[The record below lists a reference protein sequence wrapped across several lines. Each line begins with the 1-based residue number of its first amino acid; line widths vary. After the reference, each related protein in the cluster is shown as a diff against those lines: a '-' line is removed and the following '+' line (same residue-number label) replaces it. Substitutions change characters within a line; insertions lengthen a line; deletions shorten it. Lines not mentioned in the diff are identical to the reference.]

1 MNVLTAMTNTL
12 LIITL
17 SGCIAARAEEAAGGN
32 NEPATEQTDSTKP
45 KTDPQ
50 TETQTEPKTET
61 KPASGAA
68 EPGCSD

>member
-17 SGCIAARAEEAAGGN
+17 STCMAARAEEAAGGN

-45 KTDPQ
+45 KTDP
-50 TETQTEPKTET
+50 KTESETDT
-61 KPASGAA
+61 KPKPAPGAA
-68 EPGCSD
+68 KPGCSD

>member
-17 SGCIAARAEEAAGGN
+17 SGCMAARAEEAAGGN

-45 KTDPQ
+45 KTDPK
-50 TETQTEPKTET
+50 TEPKPET
-61 KPASGAA
+61 TPASGAA